1 MKPQASTLKRTLIQL
16 FGLFII
22 TNLILTSAFT
32 GLAAPPQQE
41 EDPFPTLELSAEALS
56 VEPGV
61 IQDRPGAT
69 NDKLDTS
76 MNAIAGAAE
85 ESASAAVSLAES
97 KQMNTSD
104 GRVQAQI
111 TINPANWE
119 SALLAIKNEGGEVT
133 GIGFDNTMI
142 QAWVLVTSLEATA
155 MSDAILYIRRPA
167 ELILDEV
174 DAISEGFGV
183 TNGPAWHAAGYQGA
197 GVKVAIIDGGF
208 EGYPSL
214 LGTDLPAS
222 VTVKNFVDGED
233 DSQVNGTTKH
243 GTACA
248 EIVYDFAPGATMY
261 LVKINT
267 LLDLDEAVT
276 WLRDTHNVDVI
287 SASFGFLYLTP
298 GDGTGYLADLVQHA
312 RDGGILWVQ
321 AAGNHREEHWGG
333 TWYDPDTDDYLNF
346 TDTQEINYFGPGD
359 GSAFGFPAGILL
371 RFYMRWSDWTNV
383 NQDYDLHLLRYNGST
398 WEIIASSTDT
408 QNGSPGQ
415 TPTEFVAAITTGDT
429 VPYGFAVQRVNGNQ
443 NVDFEVLAPD
453 TARLDEFVHARSL
466 VGPADAPAAMTV
478 AALDV
483 VSPYPQED
491 YSSEGPTNGPGGIA
505 TGGAIKPDIS
515 GFANVNTVSYGTVKP
530 FNGTSSA
537 TPHVAGAATLA
548 LSAYPGYT
556 PDQLQ
561 SFLESRA
568 VDMGPAGKDTQY
580 GYGRLYLGDPPAPQ
594 PGDTVSLV
602 PDDGVQETGIGVN
615 DGSAGVAFQFI
626 WLNRFTPNPADY
638 PFTLNEIWVMFDDST
653 GTANVNVGDA
663 IDLVVY
669 EDADGD
675 PANGATWLATFNETV
690 QSVDGS
696 TWSVYSLFS
705 PVILNGPAGDV
716 LIGAINRYTVSGVS
730 PSSFPAALDTTV
742 PQGRS
747 WTGWWSADPP
757 NPAILPTDDTFG
769 TIESVTGG
777 AFTGNWLI
785 RGYGKTSTGDSQIFL
800 PIVVRNFGLPSQPPG
815 LPMPGVWS
823 GTTNQDYPVEFTV
836 ASSSTSLSQYNIKY
850 RVSCEGGS
858 LTREG
863 SILGNWP
870 ITHSNFNISDSFL
883 GHVFEGTF
891 NSTTS
896 AHGTWSASFDS
907 FVGHCS
913 GSGTWTA
920 AR

>member
-16 FGLFII
+16 FGLFTI

-32 GLAAPPQQE
+32 GLAAPPQPE
-41 EDPFPTLELSAEALS
+41 DDPFPTLDLSAEALN

-69 NDKLDTS
+69 IDKLDTS

-85 ESASAAVSLAES
+85 KSASSGVSLAES

-111 TINPANWE
+111 TINPAKWE
-119 SALLAIKNEGGEVT
+119 EALLAIKNEGGEVT

-155 MSDAILYIRRPA
+155 RSDAILYIRRPA

-197 GVKVAIIDGGF
+197 GVKVAIIDAGF

-233 DSQVNGTTKH
+233 DSQVNGTTNH

-261 LVKINT
+261 LVKVNT
-267 LLDLDEAVT
+267 PLDLDEAVT

-287 SASFGFLYLTP
+287 SASFGFLNSTP

-321 AAGNHREEHWGG
+321 AAGNYREEHWGG
-333 TWYDPDTDDYLNF
+333 TWYDPDADDILNF
-346 TDTQEINYFGPGD
+346 TDTQNVNYLGPGD
-359 GSAFGFPAGILL
+359 GSGFLLPAGILL
-371 RFYMRWSDWTNV
+371 RFFIRWSDWTNV

-398 WEIIASSTDT
+398 WITIASSTDT

-415 TPTEFVAAITTGDT
+415 RPTEYVAAITTGDT
-429 VPYGFAVQRVNGNQ
+429 VPYGFLVQRVNGNQ
-443 NVDFEVLAPD
+443 NVDFEVLAPK
-453 TARLDEFVHARSL
+453 TAHLDEFVHARSL
-466 VGPADAPAAMTV
+466 GGIADAPAAMTV

-515 GFANVNTVSYGTVKP
+515 GFANVNTVSYGTVNP

-580 GYGRLYLGDPPAPQ
+580 GYGRLYLGDPPAP
-594 PGDTVSLV
+594 PSDGSVSLV
-602 PDDGVQETGIGVN
+602 TDDSINENHIGVN
-615 DGSAGVAFQFI
+615 DGSDGVAIQFI
-626 WLNRFTPNPADY
+626 WLNRFTPNPAGY
-638 PFTLNEIWVMFDDST
+638 PFTLNEIWVMFGDST
-653 GTANVNVGDA
+653 GITNVNVGDA

-690 QSVDGS
+690 QSMDGS
-696 TWSVYSLFS
+696 TWSVYSLVS

-716 LIGAINRYTVSGVS
+716 LIGAINRYTVSDVS
-730 PSSFPAALDTTV
+730 PSSFPAALDTTE
-742 PQGRS
+742 PQGLS

-757 NPAILPTDDTFG
+757 NPAILPPDDTFG

-777 AFTGNWLI
+777 AITGNWLI
-785 RGYGKTSTGDSQIFL
+785 RGYGETTTGDSQIFM
-800 PIVVRNFGLPSQPPG
+800 PCVVRNFGPLYQLPV
-815 LPMPGVWS
+815 L
-823 GTTNQDYPVEFTV
+823 N
-836 ASSSTSLSQYNIKY
+836 
-850 RVSCEGGS
+850 
-858 LTREG
+858 
-863 SILGNWP
+863 P
-870 ITHSNFNISDSFL
+870 IENAD
-883 GHVFEGTF
+883 GDG
-891 NSTTS
+891 
-896 AHGTWSASFDS
+896 D
-907 FVGHCS
+907 
-913 GSGTWTA
+913 
-920 AR
+920 